1 MSQCVAADP
10 VKFMGFSGDE
20 CRFETELFRLPKM
33 LLRPWRGTWVDGI
46 NIIGIIDVNLV
57 RAASDNSA

>member
-1 MSQCVAADP
+1 MGQAVTADP
-10 VKFMGFSGDE
+10 MKLMGFSGDE
-20 CRFETELFRLPKM
+20 CRFETELFRLSAI
-33 LLRPWRGTWVDGI
+33 LLRPRRGAWVDGI